1 MAHFTHRTTH
11 ALLFFYYLF
20 NPLAAAY
27 AMVTQAMMSC
37 SSPTLEYDMT
47 TRASFNLWHVG
58 PPPAASPRWLHSYTR
73 VITFVV
79 AGKHGVRPEFS
90 PRRNNLVDP
99 AGTKLLLPLRI

>member
-20 NPLAAAY
+20 NALAAAY

-47 TRASFNLWHVG
+47 TRASFNLGTWDPHLLYPHVG
-58 PPPAASPRWLHSYTR
+58 YTVTPA
-73 VITFVV
+73 
-79 AGKHGVRPEFS
+79 
-90 PRRNNLVDP
+90 
-99 AGTKLLLPLRI
+99 